1 MSKLIILC
9 GLPGSGK
16 SYLAEEL
23 EYENSTYSDT
33 DASNNEFNELAVI
46 HSSDAIREEL
56 FGDPGSQENNALV
69 FETMHK
75 RVREDLKAGKT
86 VIYDAT
92 NLTRKSRRAVI
103 NLATAET
110 FIECHIVWAPIEV
123 CIERDAARTRSVG
136 CEVIDK
142 MLRRWQTPDIRE
154 GFDEIIIHNS
164 YELFDNIRYISS
176 ITQAMMIPH
185 NNPHHTSDIMEHCV
199 NAYKYLCEKEGFIID
214 DLKTAA
220 YWHDIGKPYTKFYKK
235 LKDNDELDY
244 SAAHYYD
251 HQNVGAYLVY
261 GLFMI
266 PGHRLYEGEM
276 RRINWISWLI
286 NNHMEP
292 YFKSEYYKTMNSD
305 DKYWVDLLHEADL
318 AAH

>member
-9 GLPGSGK
+9 GIPGSGK
-16 SYLAEEL
+16 SWIADELLSEYLIFGDREDIA
-23 EYENSTYSDT
+23 
-33 DASNNEFNELAVI
+33 I

-75 RVREDLKAGKT
+75 RVREDLKADKT

-92 NLTRKSRRAVI
+92 NITRKARKGVLS
-103 NLATAET
+103 LALAET
-110 FIECHIVWAPIEV
+110 FVELHIVWAPVEI
-123 CIERDAARTRSVG
+123 CISRDAARDRTVG
-136 CEVIDK
+136 PAVIDK

-154 GFDEIIIHNS
+154 GFDDIIIHNT
-164 YELFDNIRYISS
+164 YDDFDNVRYISS
-176 ITQAMMIPH
+176 ITEAMMIPH
-185 NNPHHTSDIMEHCV
+185 DNPHHTVGVREHCI
-199 NAYKYLCEKEGFIID
+199 NAYNYLCAKDGLVLD

-220 YWHDIGKPYTKFYKK
+220 YWHDLGKPYTKFYKLDPATGK
-235 LKDNDELDY
+235 PDY
-244 SAAHYYD
+244 SKAHYYD
-251 HQNVGAYLVY
+251 HQNVGAYLAY

-266 PGHRLYEGEM
+266 PGHNLYEGEM

-292 YFKSEYYKTMNSD
+292 YFNSEYYKNMNAD
-305 DKYWVDLLHEADL
+305 DKYWIDLLHEADL

>member
-1 MSKLIILC
+1 MSKLIILV
-9 GLPGSGK
+9 GIPGSGK
-16 SYLAEEL
+16 SWVAEEL
-23 EYENSTYSDT
+23 ESEYLIFGDKEDI
-33 DASNNEFNELAVI
+33 AI
-46 HSSDAIREEL
+46 HSSDAIRAEL
-56 FGDPGSQENNALV
+56 FGDASSQENNALV

-75 RVREDLKAGKT
+75 RVKEDLKADKT

-92 NLTRKSRRAVI
+92 NITRKARKQIIA
-103 NLATAET
+103 LAGAET
-110 FIECHIVWAPIEV
+110 FIECRIIWAPIDV
-123 CIERDAARTRSVG
+123 CISRDAARERTVG
-136 CEVIDK
+136 PEVIDK

-154 GFDEIIIHNS
+154 GFDEIIIHNTCDD
-164 YELFDNIRYISS
+164 FDNVRYISS

-185 NNPHHTSDIMEHCV
+185 DNPHHTADIMQHCI
-199 NAYKYLCEKEGFIID
+199 NAYKYLSSKEGLVLD
-214 DLKTAA
+214 TLKTAA

-235 LKDNDELDY
+235 NSETGEIDY

-251 HQNVGAYLVY
+251 HQNVGAYLAY

-266 PGHRLYEGEM
+266 PGHRLYEDEM

-292 YFKSEYYKTMNSD
+292 YFNSEYYQKMNPD
-305 DKYWVDLLHEADL
+305 DKYWIDLLHEADL

>member
-1 MSKLIILC
+1 MAKLIILC

-16 SYLAEEL
+16 SWIADEIMNEYLIFGEK
-23 EYENSTYSDT
+23 D
-33 DASNNEFNELAVI
+33 DIVI

-56 FGDPGSQENNALV
+56 FGDAGSQENNALV

-75 RVREDLKAGKT
+75 RVREDLKADKT

-92 NLTRKSRRAVI
+92 NITRKSRKAVLS
-103 NLATAET
+103 LATAET
-110 FIECHIVWAPIEV
+110 FIECHIIWAPIEV
-123 CIERDAARTRSVG
+123 CISRDAKRDRTVG
-136 CEVIDK
+136 VDVIDK

-154 GFDEIIIHNS
+154 GFDEIIIHNT
-164 YELFDNIRYISS
+164 YDDFDNVLYISS
-176 ITQAMMIPH
+176 MTEAMMIPH
-185 NNPHHTSDIMEHCV
+185 DNPHHTANVREHCL
-199 NAYKYLCEKEGFIID
+199 NAYNYLCSKEGLVLD
-214 DLKTAA
+214 TLKTAA

-235 LKDNDELDY
+235 NKETGEIDY

-251 HQNVGAYLVY
+251 HQNVGAYMAY

-266 PGHRLYEGEM
+266 PEHKLYEGEM

-292 YFKSEYYKTMNSD
+292 YFNSDYYKKMNPD
-305 DKYWVDLLHEADL
+305 DKFWIDLLHEADV